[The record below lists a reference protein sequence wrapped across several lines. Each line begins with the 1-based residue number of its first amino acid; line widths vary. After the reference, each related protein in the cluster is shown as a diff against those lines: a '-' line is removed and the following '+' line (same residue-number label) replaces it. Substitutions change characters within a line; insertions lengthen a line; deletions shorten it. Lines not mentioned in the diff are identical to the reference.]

1 MPTFIE
7 GEGWYRDHISKNFE
21 EKIFNFEPA
30 NKYYDLLWVKRI
42 VYKISVKVRG
52 IKIDKGF

>member
-7 GEGWYRDHISKNFE
+7 GEGWYRDHISKNFD

-42 VYKISVKVRG
+42 VYKIIIKVKN
-52 IKIDKGF
+52 IKLE